1 MKGILLQ
8 EERALMRI
16 RQVPGR
22 IKRRELYREVGLSIH
37 KPQSLCSQK
46 CLEKPELREPGGT
59 GERGSVYKL
68 LLWSQTAR
76 PRSNPSSTPS
86 WLGDLGPSLLG
97 FRLFIYTNLR
107 WLGWAVSHIVKQ
119 SAQRKNWTYVTK
131 HSITHGC
138 ITINITIKQADQS
151 ESGIALWWGNTQK
164 HNSFTVHFIHKE
176 HLKSSR
182 KHACFH
188 VLLGATIL
196 RIEIFDQYIHIPFF
210 N

>member
-1 MKGILLQ
+1 M
-8 EERALMRI
+8 
-16 RQVPGR
+16 
-22 IKRRELYREVGLSIH
+22 
-37 KPQSLCSQK
+37 
-46 CLEKPELREPGGT
+46 CLEKPKLIDPGGT

-86 WLGDLGPSLLG
+86 WLGELGPRLLG
-97 FRLFIYTNLR
+97 FRLFIYTKLR

-131 HSITHGC
+131 YSVTHDC
-138 ITINITIKQADQS
+138 ITITIKQADLS
-151 ESGIALWWGNTQK
+151 ESGLASWWGNTQK
-164 HNSFTVHFIHKE
+164 QNSFAVHFIYKE
-176 HLKSSR
+176 HLESSR

-188 VLLGATIL
+188 VLLCAT
-196 RIEIFDQYIHIPFF
+196 DQYTRIPFF